1 MAGALFDITQTD
13 KRRKMAEQHPNGLVI
28 HISSLNDRSTEVMM
42 QDRISIGA
50 SDDCDVKIRMAEGA
64 AANGPVLELARLN
77 GVYRITSLDS
87 NVEVKLNGRPVK
99 SNKGIND
106 GDEIWIGPAGPSIH
120 FFPIAATAAMVPG
133 RRGGAHVAPFIE
145 QAAMEASA
153 TARRDDAKIF
163 LREFTRELVREIH
176 PSTKIITFAI
186 LILAVLGAVYIGFL
200 QFSEARRGRRV
211 IAEQQAQLVAQQQQL
226 QRANDQLGKVIEST
240 QRIQNTIAMGEMLRN
255 NYGGG
260 VCLISGSYMYVE
272 SGTGRPLRYPDTQAS
287 DSGGTIQ
294 NGTESPTLT
303 PEGQG
308 AIAEFEFVGTGFH
321 VGDGFILTNRH
332 VAQPWLA
339 DERAQS
345 LSSSVQG
352 KPRLKKLVAF
362 FPNNSQPIA
371 LKYKQAAQREDVA
384 VCMIDPKELPPKL
397 PVLPLESDPG
407 AVAVG
412 KLVVTM
418 GYPSGPDRLLALLDE
433 SEARWIQQ
441 RYGSVESQLG
451 YLSEKKLIQP
461 LTTQGNITDLKAGR
475 IVYDARTGE
484 GGSGGPLFGP
494 SGRVIGVAFAIFTEN
509 TASNFAV
516 PVRYA
521 IALLE
526 RNSWTPPANLE
537 TDEKETANTNQTT
550 SR

>member
-13 KRRKMAEQHPNGLVI
+13 KRRKMAEQNPNGLVI

-50 SDDCDVKIRMAEGA
+50 SEECDVKIRMAEGA
-64 AANGPVLELARLN
+64 GAKGPVLELARLN

-87 NVEVKLNGRPVK
+87 SVEVKLNGRPVK

-106 GDEIWIGPAGPSIH
+106 GDEIWIGPSGPSIH
-120 FFPIAATAAMVPG
+120 FFPIAASAALVPG

-176 PSTKIITFAI
+176 PSTKIIAFAI
-186 LILAVLGAVYIGFL
+186 LILAVLGALYIGFA
-200 QFSEARRGRRV
+200 QFSEVRKNRRV
-211 IAEQQAQLVAQQQQL
+211 IDNQQAQLVAQQQQL
-226 QRANDQLGKVIEST
+226 QRANDQLGQVINNT
-240 QRIQNTIAMGEMLRN
+240 QRIQNTIAMGEMLRA

-294 NGTESPTLT
+294 NGTEAPVLT

-321 VGDGFILTNRH
+321 VGDGFVITNRH

-345 LSSSVQG
+345 LSSSVRG
-352 KPRLKKLVAF
+352 KPRLKKLMAF
-362 FPNNSQPIA
+362 FPNNAQPIA
-371 LKYKQAAQREDVA
+371 LKYKQAAQHEDVA
-384 VCMIDPKELPPKL
+384 VCLIDAKDLPLKL
-397 PVLPLESDPG
+397 PVLPLEGDPG

-433 SEARWIQQ
+433 NEARWIQQ

-451 YLSEKKLIQP
+451 YLAEKKLIQP
-461 LTTQGNITDLKAGR
+461 LTTQGNITDLKTGR

-526 RNSWTPPANLE
+526 KNSWAPPANSE
-537 TDEKETANTNQTT
+537 TDEKETANASQTN